1 VCNHYVAPIDDS
13 TQVQDPRALR
23 ALAHPLRISLL
34 AALRRHGPATA
45 TQLGRRLDETSGAT
59 SYHLRQLARHG
70 FVTEDVERGT
80 GRERWWRATAEMTSW
95 RSSDFEGDPEGREAD
110 DWLLRHQSRFVFD
123 SYERWLA
130 VRREEDEAWREAAAL
145 SDYQLRI
152 GPQVLAQLKQ
162 ELYAVVERYR
172 HGHSDDPEA
181 RDVIVGLVGFP
192 VRDDRPLP

>member
-1 VCNHYVAPIDDS
+1 MDDQ
-13 TQVQDPRALR
+13 TRVRDPRALR

-70 FVTEDVERGT
+70 FVTEDAERGR
-80 GRERWWRATAEMTSW
+80 GRERWWRAAAEMTSW

-110 DWLLRHQSRFVFD
+110 AWLLRHQSRFVFD
-123 SYERWLA
+123 AHERWLA
-130 VRREEDEAWREAAAL
+130 ARHEEDEVWREAAGL
-145 SDYQLRI
+145 SDYQLHL
-152 GPQVLAQLKQ
+152 GPDVLAELKQ
-162 ELYAVVERYR
+162 ELNAVVDRYR
-172 HGHSDDPEA
+172 QRRGDDSEA
-181 RDVIVGLVGFP
+181 RDVVVGLLAFP